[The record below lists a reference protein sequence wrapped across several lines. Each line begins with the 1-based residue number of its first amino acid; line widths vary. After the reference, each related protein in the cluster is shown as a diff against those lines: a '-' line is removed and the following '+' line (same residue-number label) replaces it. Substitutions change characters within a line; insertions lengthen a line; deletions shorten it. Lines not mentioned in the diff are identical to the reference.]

1 MMQRT
6 DFQDVLAARQRI
18 RPYLKPTPLH
28 HYSAIDE
35 LIGTEVYIKH
45 ENYQPVGAFKIR
57 GGLNLVSQLH
67 EDEKQRGLI
76 AVSTGNHGQSV
87 AKAGQLF
94 GVAVKIIVPVGA
106 NPGKIAAM
114 RGMGAEVIEFG
125 EKFDDARLHVE
136 ELTAEFGYRYVHS
149 GDEPHLIAGVGTE
162 ALEML
167 EEQPYLDV
175 IFVPIGGGSGAA
187 GTCIAAKAISPNIQV
202 IGVQS
207 SASPAAYQSWKQQ
220 KIVTAPNETFAE
232 GLATGEG
239 FSLPQAIIQDML
251 DDFILVDDE
260 QILQAMGWMIQ
271 RTHSLAEAAGASP
284 LAAIYQMKEQLQGKK
299 VGFVCTGGN
308 SSVADLKRALETLA

>member
-1 MMQRT
+1 MERPN
-6 DFQDVLAARQRI
+6 FQDVLAAQHGI

-28 HYSAIDE
+28 RYSAIDE
-35 LIGTEVYIKH
+35 LIGTEIYIKH

-57 GGLNLVSQLH
+57 GGINLVSQLSD
-67 EDEKQRGLI
+67 EEKQRGLI

-94 GVAVKIIVPVGA
+94 GVSVRIVVPEGA
-106 NPGKIAAM
+106 NAGKIAAM
-114 RGMGAEVIEFG
+114 CGMGAEVIEFG

-149 GDEPHLIAGVGTE
+149 GDEPHLIAGVGTI

-167 EEQPYLDV
+167 EEQPYLDT

-187 GTCIAAKAISPNIQV
+187 GACITAKTVNPKIQV

-207 SASPAAYQSWKQQ
+207 SASRAAYDSWKQK

-232 GLATGEG
+232 GLATGAG
-239 FSLPQAIIQDML
+239 FSLPQAIIQELL
-251 DDFILVDDE
+251 DDFVLVDDE

-271 RTHSLAEAAGASP
+271 RAHSLAEAAGASP

-308 SSVADLKRALETLA
+308 SSVADLKRALETVN